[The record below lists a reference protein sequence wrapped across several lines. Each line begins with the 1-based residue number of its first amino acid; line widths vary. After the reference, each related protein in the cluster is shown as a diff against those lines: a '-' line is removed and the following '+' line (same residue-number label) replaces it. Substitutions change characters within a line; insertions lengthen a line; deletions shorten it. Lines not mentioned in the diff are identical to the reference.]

1 MEKEVK
7 LKAGMVSFGESYYP
21 DHYLNRFTDESVK
34 MLNGLGIDLVT
45 APIVKTF
52 QDSGKASEI
61 LRKEDFDFLIVLILS
76 WIEVPNVIE
85 TVQEFSHKPI
95 LLWSHTMFKENNEE
109 LTLGPI
115 PAAVVVRQT
124 FEELGLN
131 FKFVYGMPEEEK
143 VKREIHLF
151 SKVCSTIRRLRHS
164 KIGLLGYGSMGMYTA
179 YFDHLPLKE
188 KLGPE
193 IEHLDQYV
201 LIKRMQELE
210 DDEVKEL
217 VGTAKKEWEIGAK
230 VTEND
235 TITTLKMY
243 HALKSIATESNWSA
257 VTVKCQYELSKIL
270 KHTPCVPLSIFGN
283 ELTCSCEGDIPL
295 IVTQLILHYLTG
307 KITSYGDIHTIGED
321 SILAA
326 ACGYA
331 PFKLGEGRP
340 KVDKTEVL
348 LEGLANCTLYK
359 EGRVTLARLGYQR
372 DRDFKLH
379 IVTGEAKKPRPFK
392 EVGCLPF
399 PAMEVILDGKTEE
412 FAQEIMSQHYAIVYG
427 DYKEELLEIAK
438 YLSLTPIVV

>member
-1 MEKEVK
+1 
-7 LKAGMVSFGESYYP
+7 MVSFGETYYP
-21 DHYLNRFTDESVK
+21 EHYLKRFTGESAK
-34 MLNGLGIDLVT
+34 MLKESGIDLIS
-45 APIVKTF
+45 APIVKTY
-52 QDSGKASEI
+52 QEAQEASKI
-61 LRKEDFDFLIVLILS
+61 LRKEDFDFLVVIILS
-76 WIEVPNVIE
+76 WLEVPNVIE

-95 LLWSHTMFKENNEE
+95 LLWSHTTFKENNEE

-115 PAAVVVRQT
+115 PAAVVVRQA

-143 VKREIHLF
+143 VKKEIRLF
-151 SKVCSTIRRLRHS
+151 SKVCSTINRLRHS

-193 IEHLDQYV
+193 VEHLDQYV
-201 LIKRMQELE
+201 LIKRMQEMQ
-210 DDEVKEL
+210 DDDVKESF
-217 VGTAKKEWEIGAK
+217 GKAKKEWEIGEK
-230 VTEND
+230 VTDQD

-243 HALKSIATESNWSA
+243 HALKSIAEESNWSA

-270 KHTPCVPLSIFGN
+270 KQTPCVPLSMLGN
-283 ELTCSCEGDIPL
+283 ELTSSCEGDIPL
-295 IVTQLILHYLTG
+295 IVTQLILHYLSG

-321 SILAA
+321 TILVG

-331 PFKLGEGRP
+331 PFELGEGKP

-348 LEGLANCTLYK
+348 YEGLANCTLYK
-359 EGRVTLARLGYQR
+359 EGRITLARLGYKR

-379 IVTGEAKKPRPFK
+379 IVTGEARKPRPFR
-392 EVGCLPF
+392 EVGCLPY
-399 PAMEVILDGKTEE
+399 PAMEVTLDGKTEE
-412 FAQEIMSQHYAIVYG
+412 FAQNIMSQHYAIIYG

-438 YLSLTPIVV
+438 FLSITPVVV